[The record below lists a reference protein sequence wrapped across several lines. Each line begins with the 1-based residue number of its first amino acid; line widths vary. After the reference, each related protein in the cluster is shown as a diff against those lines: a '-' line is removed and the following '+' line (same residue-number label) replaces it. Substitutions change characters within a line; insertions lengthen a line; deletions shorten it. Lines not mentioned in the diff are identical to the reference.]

1 MIITLKL
8 PWPPSTNAYYRVFNN
23 RAILTK
29 EARNY
34 RAEVVRLFGEF
45 PTMVGRLG
53 VIIYAFPPD
62 KRKRDLDNLLKQ
74 PLDALQH
81 AGIYSD
87 DSQIDELVIRRQ
99 HVCKDPHLLVMID
112 NGDTSDTSGSSP
124 ESTP

>member
-34 RAEVVRLFGEF
+34 RAEVVGLFGEF
-45 PTMVGRLG
+45 PLMVGRLG

-99 HVCKDPHLLVMID
+99 HVCKDPHLLLMID
-112 NGDTSDTSGSSP
+112 NGGDND
-124 ESTP
+124 E